1 MPNESFESVCLSV
14 ILLNS
19 VYKKDNKYYPQVLL
33 EECKYA
39 VKEKKDL

>member
-19 VYKKDNKYYPQVLL
+19 VYKKDNKFLSSGIFRRM
-33 EECKYA
+33 
-39 VKEKKDL
+39 